1 MSKTI
6 TIKGHIFA
14 EPAPAW
20 ALGSNAVIDGIR
32 YRFSEFADPTEERVV
47 CDYTLVFQL
56 PESFDPVGTAIKE
69 LEKKREKL
77 RAEFQMALNEVNDR
91 IGKLQ
96 AITCEVP
103 A

>member
-6 TIKGHIFA
+6 TIKGHIVA
-14 EPAPAW
+14 EPAPTW

-32 YRFSEFADPTEERVV
+32 YRFSEFADPEEEQTV

-69 LEKKREKL
+69 LERKREKL

>member
-32 YRFSEFADPTEERVV
+32 YRFSEFADPTEERAV

-56 PESFDPVGTAIKE
+56 PESFDPVGAAVKD

-77 RAEFQMALNEVNDR
+77 RAEFQMALNEINDR

>member
-1 MSKTI
+1 MNAARTI
-6 TIKGHIFA
+6 TYKGYVYAQPSNDWAKGNTNAINGITYSVLGFSTPETIA
-14 EPAPAW
+14 E
-20 ALGSNAVIDGIR
+20 VDVT
-32 YRFSEFADPTEERVV
+32 FE
-47 CDYTLVFQL
+47 L
-56 PESFDPVGTAIKE
+56 PEGFDPVSQAVKD